1 MQEKPRITFKNI
13 ITTLHNIHY
22 QKAKRAKGVFQVSVK
37 ETVNV
42 IEATYNRFTLAFTRH
57 VTVSPESLF
66 EIVVTYHIEGEVD
79 EQALST
85 LNQQNTT
92 LRQFIDSSKKAI
104 VQTQNVVGHSSLLIA
119 QITAYNERNPLVL
132 QPFLHKGEPKKTSFT
147 Q

>member
-13 ITTLHNIHY
+13 VTTLNNVQY
-22 QKAKRAKGVFQVSVK
+22 QKSKRAKGVFQVSVK
-37 ETVNV
+37 ETVEV
-42 IEATYNRFTLAFTRH
+42 LEATYNRFALSFSRH
-57 VTVSPESLF
+57 ITVSPESLF
-66 EIVVTYHIEGEVD
+66 ELVVTYHVEGEVD
-79 EQALST
+79 EQALTT

-92 LRQFIDSSKKAI
+92 LRQFIETSKKTI